1 MSLRGEI
8 SMIDSISNSYNN
20 SAAALTDN
28 STASSE
34 NDKQAAPAVAK
45 TTLSN
50 IDSQDLTIKDQIN
63 DLASSGPPVDKS
75 LVQEIKNKV
84 EQGIYPIDLDMV
96 TEKMFESFEEAS
108 G

>member
-1 MSLRGEI
+1 
-8 SMIDSISNSYNN
+8 MIDSISNSYNN

-28 STASSE
+28 STSSSL
-34 NDKQAAPAVAK
+34 NDKQTAPAVAK
-45 TTLSN
+45 ATISN
-50 IDSQDLTIKDQIN
+50 NDSQDLTIKDQIN

>member
-1 MSLRGEI
+1 
-8 SMIDSISNSYNN
+8 MIDSISNSYSN

-28 STASSE
+28 STTSSP
-34 NDKQAAPAVAK
+34 NDKQTAPAVAK
-45 TTLSN
+45 ATISN
-50 IDSQDLTIKDQIN
+50 NDSQDLTIKDQIN

-84 EQGIYPIDLDMV
+84 EQGIYPIDLDIV

>member
-1 MSLRGEI
+1 
-8 SMIDSISNSYNN
+8 MIDSISNSYNN
-20 SAAALTDN
+20 SAATLTDN
-28 STASSE
+28 STASSAS
-34 NDKQAAPAVAK
+34 DKQTAPTVAK
-45 TTLSN
+45 AAISN

>member
-1 MSLRGEI
+1 
-8 SMIDSISNSYNN
+8 MIDSISNSYNN

-28 STASSE
+28 STANSA
-34 NDKQAAPAVAK
+34 NDKQTATAAAK
-45 TTLSN
+45 ATTSN

>member
-1 MSLRGEI
+1 
-8 SMIDSISNSYNN
+8 MIDSISNTYNN
-20 SAAALTDN
+20 SAAALMDN
-28 STASSE
+28 STASSA
-34 NDKQAAPAVAK
+34 NDKQTATAVAK
-45 TTLSN
+45 VTISN
-50 IDSQDLTIKDQIN
+50 IDSQDLTIKDQID

-96 TEKMFESFEEAS
+96 TEKMFESFKEAS

>member
-1 MSLRGEI
+1 
-8 SMIDSISNSYNN
+8 MIDSISNSYNN

-28 STASSE
+28 SLASSA
-34 NDKQAAPAVAK
+34 NDKQTAPALEKAAI
-45 TTLSN
+45 SN

-63 DLASSGPPVDKS
+63 DLANSGPPVDKS

>member
-1 MSLRGEI
+1 MSLRGVI

-20 SAAALTDN
+20 SASALTDN
-28 STASSE
+28 SMASSA
-34 NDKQAAPAVAK
+34 NDKQTAPAVAK
-45 TTLSN
+45 ATISN

-84 EQGIYPIDLDMV
+84 EQGI
-96 TEKMFESFEEAS
+96 
-108 G
+108 

>member
-1 MSLRGEI
+1 
-8 SMIDSISNSYNN
+8 MIDSISNSYNN

-28 STASSE
+28 STASSA
-34 NDKQAAPAVAK
+34 NDKQTATAVAK
-45 TTLSN
+45 ATISN

-63 DLASSGPPVDKS
+63 DLANSGPPVDKS

>member
-1 MSLRGEI
+1 
-8 SMIDSISNSYNN
+8 MIDSISNSYNN

-28 STASSE
+28 GLASSA
-34 NDKQAAPAVAK
+34 NDRKTAPAVAK
-45 TTLSN
+45 ATISN

>member
-1 MSLRGEI
+1 
-8 SMIDSISNSYNN
+8 MIDSISNSYNN
-20 SAAALTDN
+20 SAAALADSN
-28 STASSE
+28 IASSA

-45 TTLSN
+45 ATISN
-50 IDSQDLTIKDQIN
+50 IDSQDLTIKDQLN

-75 LVQEIKNKV
+75 LVQEIKNKL
-84 EQGIYPIDLDMV
+84 EQGTYPIDLDMV

>member
-1 MSLRGEI
+1 
-8 SMIDSISNSYNN
+8 MIDSISNSYNN

-28 STASSE
+28 STASSA
-34 NDKQAAPAVAK
+34 NDKQTAAAK
-45 TTLSN
+45 VTTSN

>member
-1 MSLRGEI
+1 
-8 SMIDSISNSYNN
+8 MIDSISNSYNN
-20 SAAALTDN
+20 SASALTDN
-28 STASSE
+28 STSSLA
-34 NDKQAAPAVAK
+34 NDKQTAPAVAK
-45 TTLSN
+45 VGIN
-50 IDSQDLTIKDQIN
+50 NADSQDLTIKDQIN

>member
-1 MSLRGEI
+1 
-8 SMIDSISNSYNN
+8 MIDSISNNYNS

-28 STASSE
+28 STASSA
-34 NDKQAAPAVAK
+34 NDKQTGTAPAKV
-45 TTLSN
+45 TISN
-50 IDSQDLTIKDQIN
+50 IDSQDLTIKDQLN

>member
-1 MSLRGEI
+1 
-8 SMIDSISNSYNN
+8 MIDSISNSYNN

-28 STASSE
+28 STTSSP
-34 NDKQAAPAVAK
+34 NDKQTAPAVAK
-45 TTLSN
+45 ATISN
-50 IDSQDLTIKDQIN
+50 NDSQDLTIKDQIN
-63 DLASSGPPVDKS
+63 DLANSGPPVDKS